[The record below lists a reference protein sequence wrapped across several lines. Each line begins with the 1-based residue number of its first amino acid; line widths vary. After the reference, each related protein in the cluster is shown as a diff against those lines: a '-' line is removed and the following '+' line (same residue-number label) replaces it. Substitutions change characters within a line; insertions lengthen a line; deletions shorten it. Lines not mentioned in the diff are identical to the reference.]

1 MIKSTHH
8 VNQVNEITSHLTST
22 KSKLVN
28 QKELFQY
35 TKFARG
41 RIIEIKIE
49 SYINYLNGWLMKMTE
64 EMKYS
69 KFTAKCAVRKASKS
83 SVIIFNR
90 IKRLKYLKLLVRELK
105 E

>member
-1 MIKSTHH
+1 
-8 VNQVNEITSHLTST
+8 
-22 KSKLVN
+22 
-28 QKELFQY
+28 
-35 TKFARG
+35 
-41 RIIEIKIE
+41 
-49 SYINYLNGWLMKMTE
+49 MTE

-105 E
+105 EEIQMNFTS